1 MASPPQAENTA
12 TPPPVLTVVGR
23 AVPVVSALVASRL
36 KNRFMLFQNVAI
48 CRFIQNRQSYD
59 NLNAVNY
66 LTVFTPAVSYA
77 LKMNKISEALMPN
90 ANEPLQKYN
99 RILQNPNAVGCIVA
113 HVGTT
118 W

>member
-1 MASPPQAENTA
+1 
-12 TPPPVLTVVGR
+12 
-23 AVPVVSALVASRL
+23 
-36 KNRFMLFQNVAI
+36 MLFQNVAI

-66 LTVFTPAVSYA
+66 LTVFAPAVFCPLIMS
-77 LKMNKISEALMPN
+77 KISEALKSQT

-99 RILQNPNAVGCIVA
+99 RILQKPNAVWRIVA
-113 HVGTT
+113 HVGAT

>member
-23 AVPVVSALVASRL
+23 AVPAVSAPVASRL

-59 NLNAVNY
+59 TLNAVNY
-66 LTVFTPAVSYA
+66 LTVFAPAVFCPLIMS
-77 LKMNKISEALMPN
+77 KKSEALTPN
-90 ANEPLQKYN
+90 
-99 RILQNPNAVGCIVA
+99 G
-113 HVGTT
+113 
-118 W
+118 